1 MARISEQEI
10 IRLKQE
16 ISLQRL
22 AESAGIALKRHGADL
37 LGLCPF
43 HDDKTPSLVIT
54 PKTNLW
60 HCLGACQAGGSV
72 IDWVMKVE
80 GISFRHAVELL
91 QNDSFSSLA
100 AGSCSSAV
108 SVSTSKPVKHST
120 VQKLPTSLTNNA
132 EDDKLLVQ
140 VIDYYHQALKD
151 SPEALAYLKKRGIG
165 SAEAIDH
172 FKLGFANRT
181 LGYRLPF
188 KNRKEGA
195 AIRGQ
200 LQRIGLLRASGHE
213 HFNGSIVMP
222 VINEGGQVK
231 EVYGRKI
238 NDNLRKGT
246 PTHLYLPDAHA
257 GIWNEAALKATNE
270 IILCESLIDAL
281 TFWCAGFRN
290 VTASYGIEGFTADH
304 SLAFKQYN
312 IERVLI
318 AYDRDEAGNN
328 AAEKLAEKLI
338 ESGIDCYRIQFPKG
352 MDANSYALQVQ
363 PASKSLG
370 VAIRSAVWLGKGKAK
385 AITASSSAQIENTE
399 TAAKDKKVTQANLS
413 DIETVVEPEPK
424 DKSIPSLV
432 ADTESE
438 VENELIVAT
447 PVPETPAS
455 LVEAETKILGD
466 AEELVITLGDRR
478 YRIRGLDKNQNYAQ
492 LKINLLVSRPAFD
505 GAGEAVH
512 VDTLDCYQSRP
523 RSVFIKQAAIELGLK
538 EDIIKHDLG
547 KILLKLESLQEQR
560 LKSLQEPKTK
570 TISLSDEENQIA
582 LALLKSPDLLKRIQ
596 DDFRH
601 CGIVGEDTNTLTGY
615 LACVSRKLDK
625 PLAILIQSTS
635 AAGKS
640 ALMDTVL
647 NLMPEEERIQYSAMT
662 GQSLFYLGETDLKH
676 KILGIAEEEGVSEA
690 SYALK
695 LLQSQGELTI
705 ATTGKDPQSGK
716 MVTQEYHVEGP
727 VMIFLTTTAIELDE
741 ELLNRCLVLTVNE
754 TREQTAAIQHQQ
766 RFEDTL
772 EGLLANQTKENI
784 LKLHRNAQRLLKPL
798 KVVNPYADQLTF
810 LSDKTRTRRDHAKYL
825 TLIKTIT
832 LLHQYQRETK
842 LINHQGQA
850 VEYIEVTLDD
860 IETANQIAHEV
871 LGRTLDELPPQ
882 TRRLLNL
889 INEHISY
896 QCKVQDMQRS
906 DYRFSRREVREF
918 TNWGDT
924 QLKIHLQRLVDLEYC
939 LIHRAGHAQRH
950 HYELLYDGKTGADK
964 PHLNGLLDVNQ
975 LKKQAYDENQSGQN
989 KDQSDLKANLSGSGR
1004 GEVGSQSVG
1013 GRDRKKTDKPNITKA
1028 SSDSDTKDEENA
1040 LIRSN
1045 NNTASY
1051 DHLIPDNKGTRT
1063 REVQSIN

>member
-1 MARISEQEI
+1 MARIPKSEIE
-10 IRLKQE
+10 RLKQE

-22 AESAGIALKRHGADL
+22 AESAGIVLKRHGADL
-37 LGLCPF
+37 VGLCLF

-60 HCLGACQAGGSV
+60 HCLGACQTGGSV
-72 IDWVMKVE
+72 IDWIMKVE

-91 QNDSFSSLA
+91 QNDSFSFLA
-100 AGSCSSAV
+100 AGSS
-108 SVSTSKPVKHST
+108 SVSTSKPIKHST
-120 VQKLPTSLTNNA
+120 VQKLPTPLANNA
-132 EDDKLLVQ
+132 EDDKLLIQ

-151 SPEALAYLKKRGIG
+151 SPEALAYLQKRGIG

-181 LGYRLPF
+181 LGYRLPL

-222 VINEGGQVK
+222 VINETGRVM

-246 PTHLYLPDAHA
+246 PTHLYLPGAHA
-257 GIWNEAALKATNE
+257 GIWNETALKATNE
-270 IILCESLIDAL
+270 VILCESLIDAL
-281 TFWCAGFRN
+281 TFWCVGYRN

-304 SLAFKQYN
+304 MQAFEQYN

-318 AYDRDEAGNN
+318 AYDRDDAGNS
-328 AAEKLAEKLI
+328 AAEKLAKQLI
-338 ESGIDCYRIQFPKG
+338 ESGIDCYRIQFPKN

-363 PASKSLG
+363 PANKSLG
-370 VAIRSAVWLGKGKAK
+370 VVIRSAVWLGKGKAK
-385 AITASSSAQIENTE
+385 MIIASVKPQLENIKTE
-399 TAAKDKKVTQANLS
+399 PATKNKKVTN
-413 DIETVVEPEPK
+413 P
-424 DKSIPSLV
+424 IPSLV
-432 ADTESE
+432 AD
-438 VENELIVAT
+438 VENEEDKALLPAT
-447 PVPETPAS
+447 PAPEKPAS
-455 LVEAETKILGD
+455 LVEAEIKTLGD
-466 AEELVITLGDRR
+466 MEELVITLGDRR
-478 YRIRGLDKNQNYAQ
+478 YRIRGLDKNQNHAQ

-560 LKSLQEPKTK
+560 LQALQEPKTK
-570 TISLSDEENQIA
+570 TISLSDEENQVA

-596 DDFRH
+596 ADFRQ
-601 CGIVGEDTNTLTGY
+601 CGIVGEDMNTLTGY

-640 ALMDTVL
+640 ALMDAVL

-784 LKLHRNAQRLLKPL
+784 FKLHRNAQRLLKSL

-832 LLHQYQRETK
+832 LLHQHQRETK
-842 LINHQGQA
+842 VINHQGST

-889 INEHISY
+889 INEHINQ
-896 QCKVQDMQRS
+896 QCKAQALQRN
-906 DYRFSRREVREF
+906 DYRFSRRDIREF
-918 TNWGDT
+918 TDWGNT
-924 QLKIHLQRLVDLEYC
+924 QIRVHMDRLTEMEY
-939 LIHRAGHAQRH
+939 LIAHRGGRGQTFL
-950 HYELLYDGKTGADK
+950 YELLYDGKEKDDK
-964 PHLNGLLDVNQ
+964 AHLNGLINTETLKNQYYDSNNAEATQALTGSKRFQNGVKTEGSRTNKTKVKVTDNKALD
-975 LKKQAYDENQSGQN
+975 K
-989 KDQSDLKANLSGSGR
+989 SDP
-1004 GEVGSQSVG
+1004 E
-1013 GRDRKKTDKPNITKA
+1013 TKE
-1028 SSDSDTKDEENA
+1028 TA
-1040 LIRSN
+1040 LIKVN
-1045 NNTASY
+1045 NHPTSY
-1051 DHLIPDNKGTRT
+1051 LGQKAGAEETLATN
-1063 REVQSIN
+1063 

>member
-1 MARISEQEI
+1 MARIPEQELT
-10 IRLKQE
+10 RLKQE

-43 HDDKTPSLVIT
+43 HNDKSPSLVIT

-60 HCLGACQAGGSV
+60 HCLGACQTGGSV

-100 AGSCSSAV
+100 AGSCSSAS
-108 SVSTSKPVKHST
+108 SVSTTKPVKHST
-120 VQKLPTSLTNNA
+120 VQKLPTSLSNNA

-151 SPEALAYLKKRGIG
+151 SPETLAYLQKRGIG
-165 SAEAIDH
+165 STEAIDH

-181 LGYRLPF
+181 LGYRLPL

-213 HFNGSIVMP
+213 HFNGSIVIP
-222 VINEGGQVK
+222 VMNETGQVL

-246 PTHLYLPDAHA
+246 STHLYLPGAHA
-257 GIWNEAALKATNE
+257 GIWNEAALKSRAE

-304 SLAFKQYN
+304 TQAFKQYN

-318 AYDRDEAGNN
+318 AYDRDEAGNR
-328 AAEKLAEKLI
+328 AAKKLAEQLM
-338 ESGIDCYRIQFPKG
+338 ESGIDCYRIQFPKN
-352 MDANSYALQVQ
+352 MDVNSYALQVQ

-370 VAIRSAVWLGKGKAK
+370 VVIRSAVWLGKGKSK
-385 AITASSSAQIENTE
+385 VITTSVEPQLENTKTE
-399 TAAKDKKVTQANLS
+399 QAAKNKKSTKPLSPETRTDVDKHESKQ
-413 DIETVVEPEPK
+413 K
-424 DKSIPSLV
+424 DKPIPSLV
-432 ADTESE
+432 ANAEDEKGN
-438 VENELIVAT
+438 NEELLSAT
-447 PVPETPAS
+447 PVPEKPGS
-455 LVEAETKILGD
+455 LVEAEIKLLGD
-466 AEELVITLGDRR
+466 LEELVITMGDRR

-492 LKINLLVSRPAFD
+492 LKINLLVSCSAFD
-505 GAGEAVH
+505 GAGKAVH

-570 TISLSDEENQIA
+570 TISLTDKENQTA

-596 DDFRH
+596 EDFRH
-601 CGIVGEDTNTLTGY
+601 CGIVGEDSNTLTGY

-625 PLAILIQSTS
+625 PLAVLIQSTS

-640 ALMDTVL
+640 ALMDAVL

-772 EGLLANQTKENI
+772 EGLLANQTKANI

-850 VEYIEVTLDD
+850 VEYIEVTLND

-889 INEHISY
+889 INEHINK
-896 QCKVQDMQRS
+896 QCKAQALQRS
-906 DYRFSRREVREF
+906 DYRFSRRDIREF
-918 TNWGDT
+918 TNWGNT
-924 QLKIHLQRLVDLEYC
+924 QIRVHMDRLTDMEY
-939 LIHRAGHAQRH
+939 LIAHRGGRGQSFV
-950 HYELLYDGKTGADK
+950 YELLYDGKDQQNQA
-964 PHLNGLLDVNQ
+964 HLNGLINTDV
-975 LKKQAYDENQSGQN
+975 LKKQHYDNNNAGEMQPLTGSKRSQN
-989 KDQSDLKANLSGSGR
+989 GAKTGGSR
-1004 GEVGSQSVG
+1004 TN
-1013 GRDRKKTDKPNITKA
+1013 KTTAKA
-1028 SSDSDTKDEENA
+1028 SNNKTLEKSDAETEENA
-1040 LIRSN
+1040 LIKVN
-1045 NNTASY
+1045 NNSASY
-1051 DHLIPDNKGTRT
+1051 SGQKAGANETL
-1063 REVQSIN
+1063 SIN

>member
-1 MARISEQEI
+1 MARIPEQEL

-37 LGLCPF
+37 VGLCPF

-60 HCLGACQAGGSV
+60 HCLGVCQVGGSV

-80 GISFRHAVELL
+80 GVSFRHAVELL

-100 AGSCSSAV
+100 ASSCSSITT
-108 SVSTSKPVKHST
+108 SSTSKPIKHST
-120 VQKLPTSLTNNA
+120 VQKLPTSLSNNA

-151 SPEALAYLKKRGIG
+151 SPEALAYLQKRGIG

-222 VINEGGQVK
+222 VINEMGQVL

-246 PTHLYLPDAHA
+246 PAHLYLPGAHA
-257 GIWNEAALKATNE
+257 GVWNEVALKVTNE

-290 VTASYGIEGFTADH
+290 VTASYGIEGFTVDH
-304 SLAFKQYN
+304 LAAFKQNN

-318 AYDRDEAGNN
+318 AYDRDDAGNS

-338 ESGIDCYRIQFPKG
+338 ESGIECYRIQFPKG

-363 PASKSLG
+363 PANKSLG
-370 VAIRSAVWLGKGKAK
+370 VVIRSAVWLGKGKAK
-385 AITASSSAQIENTE
+385 VITASTVPQQEDKNTKQA
-399 TAAKDKKVTQANLS
+399 TKKVTK
-413 DIETVVEPEPK
+413 P
-424 DKSIPSLV
+424 IPSLV
-432 ADTESE
+432 AD
-438 VENELIVAT
+438 VENKEDKALLHAT
-447 PVPETPAS
+447 PTPETPAS

-492 LKINLLVSRPAFD
+492 LKINCLVSRPAFD

-560 LKSLQEPKTK
+560 LQALQEPKTK
-570 TISLSDEENQIA
+570 TISLSDEENQVA
-582 LALLKSPDLLKRIQ
+582 LTLLKSPDLLKRIQ
-596 DDFRH
+596 ADFRQ

-640 ALMDTVL
+640 ALMDAVL

-772 EGLLANQTKENI
+772 EGLLANQTKNTI

-850 VEYIEVTLDD
+850 VEYIEVTLND

-889 INEHISY
+889 MNEHINQ
-896 QCKVQDMQRS
+896 QCKVQALQRS
-906 DYRFSRREVREF
+906 DYRFSRRDIREF
-918 TNWGDT
+918 TDWGNT
-924 QLKIHLQRLVDLEYC
+924 QIRVHMDRLTEMEY
-939 LIHRAGHAQRH
+939 LIAHRGGRGQTFL
-950 HYELLYDGKTGADK
+950 YELLYDGKEKDDK
-964 PHLNGLLDVNQ
+964 AHLNGLINTETLR
-975 LKKQAYDENQSGQN
+975 KQHYDSNNAGTTQTVTGSKRSQN
-989 KDQSDLKANLSGSGR
+989 GVDTGSSRTTKTRAKVTDNKALNKSDP
-1004 GEVGSQSVG
+1004 E
-1013 GRDRKKTDKPNITKA
+1013 T
-1028 SSDSDTKDEENA
+1028 EEKA
-1040 LIRSN
+1040 LIKVN
-1045 NNTASY
+1045 NHPASY
-1051 DHLIPDNKGTRT
+1051 LGQKAGTEET
-1063 REVQSIN
+1063 LGIN